1 MGVNWDLRLLHW
13 RDHTPNEEERYSL
26 SHLHPFTQR
35 IELAATDKHPART
48 VELQI
53 SFGLHTFTRSSK
65 PHDKEYEIYRDNREI
80 RTFCHERYQHS
91 LRLPHIVRTLQRR
104 RCEFARG
111 VNGQT
116 NYVTVETSDGK
127 CYAAFFDLR
136 RFKLMGADGVRLT
149 VQSAYILDADK
160 PMPGKGR
167 IHFHALLGHAL
178 RGTTPRCP
186 H

>member
-127 CYAAFFDLR
+127 CYEARLP
-136 RFKLMGADGVRLT
+136 GAPTNGSSGPHNWHRGAGHSPNDPCHTTWHAGPHQAVR
-149 VQSAYILDADK
+149 
-160 PMPGKGR
+160 
-167 IHFHALLGHAL
+167 
-178 RGTTPRCP
+178 
-186 H
+186 